1 MASKDAE
8 RARALVRERIKITRD
23 AMVECDQQVEREL
36 DALAA
41 RRITPACSRGCTN
54 CCREGIF
61 ATRAEAEAIVDW
73 LGASWSSGQLDALR
87 ALIRDWLSWYRGDY
101 RRLVDSGV
109 PSAVVFLEH
118 GPFCVA
124 LVDQACSIYPVRPM
138 SCRIHYVSS
147 PPETCGTNGDPE
159 AVVLS
164 SIARV
169 TQPAILK
176 IRGMI
181 ERQGAN
187 FLGTVHL
194 LPEWLAHLLRVEDQ
208 PWRTSPP
215 LFDRPGK
222 PPSR

>member
-8 RARALVRERIKITRD
+8 RARALVRERIKVTRD

-36 DALAA
+36 DTLAA
-41 RRITPACSRGCTN
+41 RGITPACSRGCAN
-54 CCREGIF
+54 CCRQGIF
-61 ATRAEAEAIVDW
+61 ATRAEAEAVVDW
-73 LGASWSSGQLDALR
+73 LQASWSPDQLDALR
-87 ALIRDWLSWYRGDY
+87 ARIRDWLSWYRSDY
-101 RRLVDSGV
+101 RRLVDRGV
-109 PSAVVFLEH
+109 PRAVAFLEH

-124 LVDQACSIYPVRPM
+124 LVDHACSVYPVRPM

-147 PPETCGTNGDPE
+147 PPDACRTDDDPR

-215 LFDRPGK
+215 LFGPGTT
-222 PPSR
+222 SSS